1 MTTQKEA
8 IATNEKD
15 SICEKLCEQT
25 HIVKAKQSTV
35 QANGV
40 VEGVK
45 RKQLFLL
52 NFLQCLD
59 GCVFNGLHTNSRML

>member
-1 MTTQKEA
+1 MLPLKNGA
-8 IATNEKD
+8 IATTEKG
-15 SICEKLCEQT
+15 SICEKLCEQI

-52 NFLQCLD
+52 NFL
-59 GCVFNGLHTNSRML
+59 

>member
-15 SICEKLCEQT
+15 SICEKLCEQI
-25 HIVKAKQSTV
+25 HIVKAKQPTV
-35 QANGV
+35 QANGIHV

-45 RKQLFLL
+45 RKYLFLL
-52 NFLQCLD
+52 NFL
-59 GCVFNGLHTNSRML
+59 